1 MKIRYG
7 ESLVAFFDIIFG
19 ILLIWIS
26 TLSYFL
32 GFSINLITLLY
43 YILSILIIVL
53 ICIGIYA
60 GYILLC
66 KTFII
71 FTDEAIIKI
80 KKDKVLMSVE
90 YSQIMN
96 AKYYP
101 IMDWFVGGSKGGNLI
116 IEAESPSKADTL
128 TIYIPIFKSKLKDIK
143 RIPIR
148 IVERRLEDIF
158 RSSLT

>member
-7 ESLVAFFDIIFG
+7 ESMVVFFDVLFG

-32 GFSINLITLLY
+32 GFSINLTTLLY
-43 YILSILIIVL
+43 FILSILIIVL
-53 ICIGIYA
+53 ICICVYV

-66 KTFII
+66 KTFIV

-80 KKDKVLMSVE
+80 RKDNILMTIE
-90 YSQIMN
+90 YSKIWN

-101 IMDWFVGGSKGGNLI
+101 IIDWLVGGSKGGNLI
-116 IEAESPSKADTL
+116 IEAESSSKAEPL
-128 TIYIPIFKSKLKDIK
+128 TIYIPIYKSKLKNIK

-148 IVERRLEDIF
+148 IVERKFADIF
-158 RSSLT
+158 ECHKN